1 MLMGKGV
8 EPFNLKQDLISR
20 GVGTC
25 IEYTTKDK
33 DITLWRI
40 VQGWPTILVTFK
52 GLLINNPL
60 GDIEFR
66 IDPTFN
72 VLVSE
77 IGNLIYQRSST
88 KVDILDRC
96 LASHFGVIEKVAF
109 ECFDISISMD
119 LHVIILEVPS
129 CSLVLVRPW
138 MQELRV
144 IQNWSMM
151 KLSPSKGRNIFYDL
165 YLQREIKCI

>member
-1 MLMGKGV
+1 M

-77 IGNLIYQRSST
+77 IGNLIYQKSCT
-88 KVDILDRC
+88 KVDIDDVC
-96 LASHFGVIEKVAF
+96 LASHFGVIEDV
-109 ECFDISISMD
+109 ECFGTSISMD
-119 LHVIILEVPS
+119 LHIILLKWPS
-129 CSLVLVRPW
+129 CSLVLVQPW
-138 MQELRV
+138 MQ
-144 IQNWSMM
+144 
-151 KLSPSKGRNIFYDL
+151 
-165 YLQREIKCI
+165 